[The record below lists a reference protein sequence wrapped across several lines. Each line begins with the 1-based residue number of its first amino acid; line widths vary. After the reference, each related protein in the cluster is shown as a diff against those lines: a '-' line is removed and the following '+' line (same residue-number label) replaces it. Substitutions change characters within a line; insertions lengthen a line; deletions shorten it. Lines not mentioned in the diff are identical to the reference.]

1 MKEALLLRCGHPEL
15 ALTQKKRPRK
25 EPSEPA
31 LGRLSLPYLAN
42 TSEKIAKVLR
52 SYNIQTAHRP
62 VQTIKS
68 SMFGSRK
75 DRVED
80 MDRSGVVY
88 HCECAMYKESYVG
101 ETARCMRVRI
111 YEQKVV
117 SHKDANTSHSIS
129 TGRTQAPTRAVPG
142 TQRSSARPRAQQP
155 VNYMEHTARGQQTSK
170 GS

>member
-1 MKEALLLRCGHPEL
+1 MKEALLLRCGHPEW

-68 SMFGSRK
+68 SMFSSRK
-75 DRVED
+75 DRVEEL
-80 MDRSGVVY
+80 DRSGVVY
-88 HCECAMYKESYVG
+88 HCECAKCKESYAG
-101 ETARCMRVRI
+101 ETARCMRVRM
-111 YEQKVV
+111 YQHKVV
-117 SHKDANTSHSIS
+117 SHKDANKSHSIS
-129 TGRTQAPTRAVPG
+129 TGRTEACTRAVTG
-142 TQRSSARPRAQQP
+142 TQRSSARLRAQQP
-155 VNYMEHTARGQQTSK
+155 VNYM
-170 GS
+170 

>member
-1 MKEALLLRCGHPEL
+1 MLEVLVYTNFLLLVVEALRRCGHTEW

-52 SYNIQTAHRP
+52 SYNIQTALRP

-75 DRVED
+75 VRVED

-88 HCECAMYKESYVG
+88 HCECAKCKESYVG
-101 ETARCMRVRI
+101 ETARCMRVRM
-111 YEQKVV
+111 YEHKVV

-129 TGRTQAPTRAVPG
+129 TGRTQASTRAVTG
-142 TQRSSARPRAQQP
+142 TQRSSARLRAQQL
-155 VNYMEHTARGQQTSK
+155 VNYM
-170 GS
+170 